1 MTHLNAEKYREF
13 FRKLTRKERYDYQE
27 RVADILLAGR
37 NVILR
42 APTGAGKTWAALAP
56 FFYSRQIESPIA
68 DRVLYALP
76 LRSLATSLFRET
88 RNDAIAA
95 GMVDVDIRLQTGETR
110 DDRFF
115 ESDIVFTT
123 IDQLLSSY
131 LFHPVS
137 LPARKIGNINAGAL
151 IGSLIVFDEFH
162 LLEPGKSMSTAIEM
176 LDRLVSGSPLAQF
189 VLMTAT
195 LCTDTVEWLAQKL
208 NADIVTLPLEE
219 VAALPSQEGKKRF
232 YRLIDRPMTVED
244 IVACHSSKRTIVLA
258 NSVSRAQQLFAEL
271 TSSDGRKRF
280 SENTEFRLLHS
291 RYLPEDR
298 KAAEDCLADWFGPKV
313 TRSDVVLVTTQV
325 IEAGMDLSCDNL
337 HTELAP
343 MNSLVQ
349 RGGRCARRRNE
360 TGTVWVYELEESP
373 DGKRRLGPYRDR
385 AVIVDDTRKTLIASL
400 SNPDTPVASHEE
412 LAWVDCVHADEERK
426 ALGNLRNLNGIRD
439 AVHLAMDGD
448 NANAARELVR
458 DVDSIDVIVTATP
471 DEIRFDRKQWPR
483 AISIPRMSLW
493 TLRDAIESKKAP
505 WVVKTAREKDVLP
518 GGGLFVEWIP
528 LRTKEEL
535 PTAGWMIAVHPNF
548 ASYSP
553 KLGLQLGV
561 AGVPMSLEP
570 RVRPAFTQYSYE
582 FEPYSLHIRRVR
594 DAAIKHFGKCQR
606 AAELLGN
613 RYGVTKN
620 DVERWVDVACALHD
634 IGKLATGWQTP
645 IMNWQNLKDD
655 EAGRTLRNGPIA
667 HSDFDPETDRTRQ
680 RDNQFRR
687 PPHAAEGAWAVS
699 GMLAAS
705 LEEIAARAIFTAI
718 TRHHVTWSE
727 ELGNYAFPESAA
739 NEVRSTVGDL
749 LPPATVRLLDKPGE
763 VTRRDD
769 FRSCLLRFHDLTDA
783 PAWAA
788 YAWIVRRLRLADQ
801 ASLKGDQ

>member
-1 MTHLNAEKYREF
+1 MSSAFESF
-13 FRKLTRKERYDYQE
+13 FGKLTGNDPHAFQVTVSQKL
-27 RVADILLAGR
+27 VAGR

-42 APTGAGKTWAALAP
+42 APTGAGKTWSVLAP
-56 FFYSRQIESPIA
+56 FLHARCAGIGFA

-88 RNDAIAA
+88 CGCAA
-95 GMVDVDIRLQTGETR
+95 KARMSDVEIRLQTGETR
-110 DDRFF
+110 EDRFF

-137 LPARKIGNINAGAL
+137 LPARRIGNINAGAL

-195 LCTDTVEWLAQKL
+195 LCTDTVEWLARKL
-208 NADIVTLPLEE
+208 NADIVTLSPEE
-219 VAALPSQEGKKRF
+219 VAALPSQQGKKRY
-232 YRLIDRPMTVED
+232 YRWIDRPMTIED
-244 IVACHSSKRTIVLA
+244 VVANHGGKRTIVLA
-258 NSVSRAQQLFAEL
+258 NSVGRAQQLFAKL
-271 TSSDGRKRF
+271 TSPECHKRF
-280 SENTEFRLLHS
+280 GEKTEFRLLHS
-291 RYLPEDR
+291 RYLPDDR
-298 KAAEDCLADWFGPKV
+298 KAAEECLADWFGPKA
-313 TRSDVVLVTTQV
+313 TRTDVVLVTTQV

-343 MNSLVQ
+343 MNALVQ

-360 TGTVWVYELEESP
+360 TGIVWVYELEESA
-373 DGKRRLGPYRDR
+373 DGGRRLGPYRDR
-385 AVIVDDTRKTLIASL
+385 AVVVDDTRKILIASL
-400 SNPDTPVASHEE
+400 RNPDTPIASHEE
-412 LAWVDCVHADEERK
+412 LAWVDAVHKTEERK
-426 ALGNLRNLNGIRD
+426 ALEDLQNLNGIRN

-448 NANAARELVR
+448 NPNAARELVR
-458 DVDSIDVIVTATP
+458 DVDSLDVIVTATP
-471 DEIRFDRKQWPR
+471 EEIRFDRKQWPR
-483 AISIPRMSLW
+483 AVSVPRMSLW
-493 TLRDAIESKKAP
+493 ALRDAIESKGSP
-505 WVVKTAREKDVLP
+505 WVVKAAQEKDVLP
-518 GGGLFVEWIP
+518 GGGLLVDWVE
-528 LRTKEEL
+528 LRSEKEL

-561 AGVPMSLEP
+561 AGDAMSIEP

-582 FEPYSLHIRRVR
+582 YEPYSLHIRRVR
-594 DAAIKHFGKCQR
+594 DAAAKHSGKCHH
-606 AAELLGN
+606 AAELLAK
-613 RYGVTKN
+613 RYGVAKN
-620 DVERWVDVACALHD
+620 DVERWVDLACSLHD
-634 IGKLATGWQTP
+634 VGKLAIGWQTP
-645 IMNWQNLKDD
+645 IMSWQNLKDD
-655 EAGRTLRNGPIA
+655 ESGKVRRKGPIA
-667 HSDFDPETDRTRQ
+667 HSDFDPETDRSRQ
-680 RDNQFRR
+680 RDPQFRR

-699 GMLAAS
+699 AILADS
-705 LEEIAARAIFTAI
+705 LGEVAARAIFTAI

-727 ELGNYAFPESAA
+727 ELASYAFPHSATE
-739 NEVRSTVGDL
+739 EVRSTVADL
-749 LPPATVRLLDKPGE
+749 LPPDMVRLLDKPSE
-763 VTRRDD
+763 RTRRDD
-769 FRSCLLRFHDLTDA
+769 FRSCLVRFHDLTDA